1 MEKEL
6 MIPEFAEKWDEERA
20 IKEEIQESLKKSKE
34 REIASIMLL
43 AFSLGVTIMTVA
55 FFGVAAW

>member
-6 MIPEFAEKWDEERA
+6 MIPEFAEKWDEERE
-20 IKEEIQESLKKSKE
+20 IKEEIKESLKKSKE

-43 AFSLGVTIMTVA
+43 AFSLGVTIMTIA